1 MRERVLLIMYVI
13 LMTATPSFAVL
24 KEKNIDNTL
33 SLLRL
38 ELTNYRT
45 DLERQS
51 GMMREQQNKV
61 TATMLS
67 VMNKSRQNSLM
78 LYSQKDGFIFD
89 LTYACHEATEQY
101 HEFQKNVRPFRQY
114 LNTADVE
121 ISRYDSLIN
130 ELSMM
135 NKIGLSE
142 RAMTDRSVCLA
153 LAVNIRHTLSD
164 NRNQMQEFIKIYNQ
178 TEERLKHLNIY
189 ANKRYS
195 DIQQSIFSNRG
206 DNYLRILSNLGH
218 QLSETTETVSSK
230 YRPQKKVK
238 SDWDSRIMLGLLC
251 IIIFGGFIAV
261 LINFVIIRWII
272 RKAAQ
277 HERLARYKDMLER
290 KLTCINLA
298 MSVATFAL
306 ILGAVRI
313 IVEQN
318 FLIMASGLLIEYTW
332 LMEVIVL
339 SLILRLDGN
348 QTRNGFKVYLPLM
361 VMGFLVIVFRIVLV
375 PNDLVNLV
383 FPPILLASIVWQWRM
398 IKKCNNGIEK
408 SNRYYSY
415 MSLCVFFLSTVFSW
429 IGNTLLAVQAL
440 IWWVMQLTC
449 ILTITFMRG
458 WLKKYSERKNI
469 AGMAITGRWLF
480 DFVYN
485 VVLPV
490 LGVASVIV
498 SIYWAADVFNLSD
511 TTWSIFRKYYIDEKG
526 FRASIFTITLATVLY
541 FLFKYINTTVTE
553 LARLHFETVDHAT
566 AATRIVMAKNIIQV
580 VVWGS
585 WLLIVL
591 AVFHV
596 SNTWLVVI
604 SGGLS
609 TGIGFAMKDII
620 ENIYYGISLMTGR
633 IKVGDL
639 IECDGIRGKV
649 SSISYTSTMVN
660 TIDGSVIAFQNSQL
674 FTKNYKNLTRNHGY
688 ELAIIPIGVAYGT
701 DASKVRELLT
711 AAISRLSCRDRE
723 KEVKVVFA
731 GFGADSI
738 DFKVLVWVPVLTRTY
753 ANGEIMETIYNCL
766 NENNIEIPFP
776 QRDIHIIAP
785 SAGSPTFA
793 DDEEEALKA
802 INNGKPQGK

>member
-1 MRERVLLIMYVI
+1 MYVI
-13 LMTATPSFAVL
+13 IMMASPSYAVL

-38 ELTNYRT
+38 ELTSYRT
-45 DLERQS
+45 ELERQS
-51 GMMREQQNKV
+51 GIMREQQKQV
-61 TATMLS
+61 TTTMLS

-78 LYSQKDGFIFD
+78 LYSQKNGFIFD

-114 LNTADVE
+114 INTADVE

-142 RAMTDRSVCLA
+142 RAKIDRNVCLT

-164 NRNQMQEFIKIYNQ
+164 NRNQMQDYIKIYNQ
-178 TEERLKHLNIY
+178 TEERLKYLNTY

-206 DNYLRILSNLGH
+206 DNYLKILSNLGH

-230 YRPQKKVK
+230 YRPQKKVQ

-272 RKAAQ
+272 RKATLY
-277 HERLARYKDMLER
+277 ERLAIYRDTLER

-306 ILGAVRI
+306 ILGAVRM

-339 SLILRLDGN
+339 SLILRLDGK
-348 QTRNGFKVYLPLM
+348 QTRNGFKIYMPIM

-383 FPPILLASIVWQWRM
+383 FPPILLASIIWQWNR
-398 IKKCNNGIEK
+398 IKNYSNGIEK
-408 SNRYYSY
+408 SDRYYSY
-415 MSLCVFFLSTVFSW
+415 ISLCVFGLSTIFSW
-429 IGNTLLAVQAL
+429 IGNTLLAVQIL

-449 ILTITFMRG
+449 ILTITFLRG
-458 WLKKYSERKNI
+458 WLQKYSEKKKI
-469 AGMAITGRWLF
+469 ANKAITGRWLF
-480 DFVYN
+480 GFVYD

-490 LGVASVIV
+490 LCVASIIV

-541 FLFKYINTTVTE
+541 FLFKYVNNTVTE
-553 LARLHFETVDHAT
+553 LARLHFENVDHAT
-566 AATRIVMAKNIIQV
+566 AATRFVMAKNIIQV
-580 VVWGS
+580 VVWGT
-585 WLLIVL
+585 WLLTVL

-639 IECDGIRGKV
+639 IECDGVRGTV

-660 TIDGSVIAFQNSQL
+660 TVDGSVIAFQNSQL

-701 DASKVRELLT
+701 DAAKVRELLT
-711 AAISRLSCRDRE
+711 SAITKLTCRDRR
-723 KEVKVVFA
+723 KEVKVVFS

-738 DFKVLVWVPVLTRTY
+738 DFKVLVWVPVMTRTY

-766 NENNIEIPFP
+766 NDNHIEIPFP

-793 DDEEEALKA
+793 DDEDEAMKT
-802 INNGKPQGK
+802 INNGKPQGM